1 MLGSFLLSLLVMAL
15 CVKFSL
21 MINAEVK
28 RNSNE
33 NSASLL
39 RRFNRRVQGTGVIQV
54 AKGNKFRKRAKSKFT
69 TKKET
74 LVKIERRSSVEKLIK
89 LGKLPDKRKSFKR

>member
-1 MLGSFLLSLLVMAL
+1 
-15 CVKFSL
+15 

-28 RNSNE
+28 KNSNE

-39 RRFNRRVQGTGVIQV
+39 RRFNRKVQGSGVVQK
-54 AKGNKFRKRAKSKFT
+54 AKGTKFRKRVKSKFT

-74 LVKIERRSSVEKLIK
+74 LVRLERRKNIEKLIK
-89 LGKLPDKRKSFKR
+89 LGKIAEKTKRFRK